1 MQELLSIKSIYKEYE
16 GKNLLC
22 GVDLSVHEGEILC
35 LLGASGSGK
44 STLLR
49 IIAGLEKAGK
59 GQILWRK
66 EPIDEIPVHLRNFGL
81 MFQDYALFPHLD
93 VFSNI
98 AFGLRMRAMTEEKI
112 ASRVKQVLSLVG
124 MSSFKSRRVSD
135 LSGGEQQR
143 IALARAL
150 APEPRLMMLDEPLG
164 ALDKKMKDELS
175 KELRTLLH
183 QLRIPS
189 IYVTHDQQEA
199 FNIAD
204 RLAILHE
211 GLIHQQG
218 SAREILAFPRSLWLA
233 GFLGLDNQLQG
244 AVQKTSP
251 LQVMTSHGLFHCQ
264 KSDLPLV
271 KGQKVV
277 LVLKPDHSKPIK
289 GDINHNVVTGRVTDV
304 TFQSDGFHIQ
314 VATGEN
320 QFISFFSRQQQKIGA
335 IIKIHYP
342 VDSVLC
348 YAK

>member
-49 IIAGLEKAGK
+49 IIAGLEKAEQ

-204 RLAILHE
+204 RLAILYE

-251 LQVMTSHGLFHCQ
+251 SQVMTSHGLFHCQ

>member
-35 LLGASGSGK
+35 LLGSSGSGK

-49 IIAGLEKAGK
+49 IIAGLEKAEK
-59 GQILWRK
+59 GQILWQK
-66 EPIDEIPVHLRNFGL
+66 EPIDDIPVHLRNFGL
-81 MFQDYALFPHLD
+81 MFQEYALFPHLD

-98 AFGLRMRAMTEEKI
+98 AFGLRMRTLAEDKI
-112 ASRVKQVLSLVG
+112 ALRVKQVLRLVG
-124 MSSFKSRRVSD
+124 MSSFEARRVSD

-175 KELRTLLH
+175 RELRTLLH

-204 RLAILHE
+204 RLAVLHE
-211 GLIHQQG
+211 GRIHQQG
-218 SAREILAFPRSLWLA
+218 TAREILSFPRSLWLA

-244 AVQKTSP
+244 VVQKTSP
-251 LQVMTSHGLFHCQ
+251 LQVMTSQGLFHCRQ
-264 KSDLPLV
+264 FGQPLV

-289 GDINHNVVTGRVTDV
+289 GDVNQNAVTGRVTDV

-314 VATGEN
+314 VAVGKSH
-320 QFISFFSRQQQKIGA
+320 FISFFSRQQQAIGEN
-335 IIKIHYP
+335 IQIHYP
-342 VDSVLC
+342 ADSVLC

>member
-1 MQELLSIKSIYKEYE
+1 MRELLTINSIFKEYE

-35 LLGASGSGK
+35 LLGSSGSGK

-49 IIAGLEKAGK
+49 IIAGLEKADK
-59 GQILWRK
+59 GQILWQDK
-66 EPIDEIPVHLRNFGL
+66 PIDEIPVHLRNFGL

-98 AFGLRMRAMTEEKI
+98 AFGLRMHEVAEEKI
-112 ASRVKQVLSLVG
+112 HARVKQVLRLVG
-124 MSSFKSRRVSD
+124 MSSFETRRVSD

-175 KELRTLLH
+175 RELRALLH
-183 QLRIPS
+183 KLQIPS

-211 GLIHQQG
+211 GRIHQQG
-218 SAREILAFPRSLWLA
+218 SARDILAFPHSLWLA
-233 GFLGLDNQLQG
+233 GFLGLDNQLTG
-244 AVQKTSP
+244 VVHKTLP
-251 LQVMTSHGLFHCQ
+251 LQVRTSYGLFHCQ
-264 KSDLPLV
+264 QLGPTLTA
-271 KGQKVV
+271 GQKVV
-277 LVLKPDHSKPIK
+277 LVLKPDHSKPVK
-289 GDINHNVVTGRVTDV
+289 AD
-304 TFQSDGFHIQ
+304 
-314 VATGEN
+314 
-320 QFISFFSRQQQKIGA
+320 
-335 IIKIHYP
+335 
-342 VDSVLC
+342 
-348 YAK
+348 

>member
-204 RLAILHE
+204 RLAILYE

-251 LQVMTSHGLFHCQ
+251 SQVMTSHGLFHCQ

>member
-1 MQELLSIKSIYKEYE
+1 MQELLTIKSIYKEYE

-22 GVDLSVHEGEILC
+22 GVDLSVHEGEIVC
-35 LLGASGSGK
+35 LLGSSGSGK

-49 IIAGLEKAGK
+49 IIAGLEKAEK
-59 GQILWRK
+59 GQILWHK
-66 EPIDEIPVHLRNFGL
+66 ELIDDIPVHLRNFGL

-93 VFSNI
+93 VFANI
-98 AFGLRMRAMTEEKI
+98 AFGLRMRSMPEDKI
-112 ASRVKQVLSLVG
+112 AWRVKQVLRLVG
-124 MSSFKSRRVSD
+124 MSSFESRRVSD

-175 KELRTLLH
+175 RELRTLLH
-183 QLRIPS
+183 RLRIPS

-204 RLAILHE
+204 RLAVLHE
-211 GLIHQQG
+211 GRIHQQG
-218 SAREILAFPRSLWLA
+218 TAREILAFPRSLWLA
-233 GFLGLDNQLQG
+233 NFLGLNNQLQG
-244 AVQKTSP
+244 VVQKTSP
-251 LQVMTSHGLFHCQ
+251 LQVMTSQGLFHCRQ
-264 KSDLPLV
+264 FGQSLTE
-271 KGQKVV
+271 GQKVV

-289 GDINHNVVTGRVTDV
+289 GDIDQNVVTGQVADV

-314 VATGEN
+314 VAVGKN
-320 QFISFFSRQQQKIGA
+320 QFISYFSRQQQAIGEK
-335 IIKIHYP
+335 IKIHYP
-342 VDSVLC
+342 ADSVLC

>member
-1 MQELLSIKSIYKEYE
+1 MQELLSIKSIHKEYE

-35 LLGASGSGK
+35 LLGSSGSGK

-59 GQILWRK
+59 GQILWQK

-98 AFGLRMRAMTEEKI
+98 AFGLRMHAMTAEKI
-112 ASRVKQVLSLVG
+112 TSRVKQVLRLVG
-124 MSSFKSRRVSD
+124 MSSFESRRVSD

-175 KELRTLLH
+175 RELRSLLH

-211 GLIHQQG
+211 GRIHQQG
-218 SAREILAFPRSLWLA
+218 TAREILAFPRSLWLA
-233 GFLGLDNQLQG
+233 CFLGLDNQLHG
-244 AVQKTSP
+244 AVQKSSP
-251 LQVMTSHGLFHCQ
+251 LQVMTSQGLFHCHQ
-264 KSDLPLV
+264 SSQTMD
-271 KGQKVV
+271 KGQKVI
-277 LVLKPDHSKPIK
+277 LVLKPDHSRPIK
-289 GDINHNVVTGRVTDV
+289 GDVKENVVTGQVVDV
-304 TFQSDGFHIQ
+304 TYQADGFHIQ
-314 VATGEN
+314 VAVGEN
-320 QFISFFSRQQQKIGA
+320 HFISFFSRQKQRINET
-335 IIKIHYP
+335 IKIYYP
-342 VDSVLC
+342 ENSVLC

>member
-1 MQELLSIKSIYKEYE
+1 MQELLTIKSIYKEYE
-16 GKNLLC
+16 GRNLLC

-35 LLGASGSGK
+35 LLGSSGSGK

-49 IIAGLEKAGK
+49 IIAGLEKAEK
-59 GQILWRK
+59 GQILWQK
-66 EPIDEIPVHLRNFGL
+66 EPIDQIPVHLRNFGL

-98 AFGLRMRAMTEEKI
+98 AFGLRMRAMAEDKI
-112 ASRVKQVLSLVG
+112 ASRVRQVLRLVG
-124 MSSFKSRRVSD
+124 MSSFESRRVSD

-175 KELRTLLH
+175 RELRSLLH

-218 SAREILAFPRSLWLA
+218 SAQDILAFPRSLWLA
-233 GFLGLDNQLQG
+233 KFLGLDNQLQG
-244 AVQKTSP
+244 VVQKTSP
-251 LQVMTSHGLFHCQ
+251 LQVMTSHGLFYCHLSGQ
-264 KSDLPLV
+264 SLV
-271 KGQKVV
+271 NGQKVV
-277 LVLKPDHSKPIK
+277 LVLKPDHSRPIK

-335 IIKIHYP
+335 NIKIHYP
-342 VDSVLC
+342 VNSVLC